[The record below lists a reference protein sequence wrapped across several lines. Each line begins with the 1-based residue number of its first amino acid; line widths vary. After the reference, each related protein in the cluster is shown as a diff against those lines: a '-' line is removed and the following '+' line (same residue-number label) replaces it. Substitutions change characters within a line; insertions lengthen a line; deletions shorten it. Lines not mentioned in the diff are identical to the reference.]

1 MSVKETSWHFNNVE
15 GIAYKYTID
24 DCAGI
29 VICYIRSTN
38 PYHREKVHI
47 RSDLFLEYCL
57 EKQIESN
64 HPSICYNSLN
74 SKERV
79 NEAKGIA
86 RCHNNDT
93 FDEEKGKK
101 IAYYRAYNKY
111 MTRRRNRVGAFIK
124 ELADM
129 QKDAKDLYNML
140 RCKLARNEVRLE
152 ECTK

>member
-24 DCAGI
+24 DCKGI

-47 RSDLFLEYCL
+47 RNDLFLEYYF
-57 EKQIESN
+57 EKRIKNRS
-64 HPSICYNSLN
+64 SMYYDSLN
-74 SKERV
+74 FKKRA

-111 MTRRRNRVGAFIK
+111 MTRRRNRVSAFIK